1 MWVTFL
7 AIKHLLEDHRG
18 NGTAPWESHT
28 ERGPKEVKT
37 SAAKRLK
44 ISKVLGTNYCG
55 TQRDEIQ
62 G

>member
-7 AIKHLLEDHRG
+7 TRKHLLEDHRG

-37 SAAKRLK
+37 SAAEK
-44 ISKVLGTNYCG
+44 IENPQSLGTDL
-55 TQRDEIQ
+55 TRDSKR
-62 G
+62 

>member
-7 AIKHLLEDHRG
+7 TIKHLLEDHRG

-37 SAAKRLK
+37 SAAEK
-44 ISKVLGTNYCG
+44 IENPQSLGT
-55 TQRDEIQ
+55 D
-62 G
+62 